1 MKRWFGGQR
10 WLCPGKS
17 MEEGWSKQ
25 EHKREESQNGG
36 PTWLTAAQAGTSARG
51 LGGAGRGGVGVRSLF
66 ISYRKLPGMCMV
78 KSLSTS
84 QVPPYNLSQTIST
97 MTICCPFSPAG
108 DSWQGVLTTSLK
120 ADWGLLAGSC
130 TFWESWVPWPG
141 AVVTAGWRQR
151 WPWGQWP
158 YIRKGAVPGE
168 IHVEIGYKE
177 ARESRGRA
185 LFQIQH
191 TYFSNE
197 QKGNFYVLKI

>member
-1 MKRWFGGQR
+1 MIWGPEMTVPWKVHGRSLKWAGTQKGGEPKRG
-10 WLCPGKS
+10 
-17 MEEGWSKQ
+17 
-25 EHKREESQNGG
+25 
-36 PTWLTAAQAGTSARG
+36 TDWLTAVQMGTSARG
-51 LGGAGRGGVGVRSLF
+51 PGGAGQGGVGVRSLF
-66 ISYRKLPGMCMV
+66 ISYRKLLGMCMV

-108 DSWQGVLTTSLK
+108 DSTGSSDHQSQGWLGPSCRLSRFLGVLGALARGSGDSRVEAEVALGTVTLYKEGGSARRDSL
-120 ADWGLLAGSC
+120 
-130 TFWESWVPWPG
+130 
-141 AVVTAGWRQR
+141 
-151 WPWGQWP
+151 
-158 YIRKGAVPGE
+158 
-168 IHVEIGYKE
+168 EIGYKE